1 MLYHLSLV
9 LKPYLSG
16 INVLHYISVRALGA
30 LLTSLGLSLL
40 LGGHF
45 ITIARRKFASQP
57 RENTPASH
65 QSKQNLPTMG
75 GIFILGN
82 ILVSMLV
89 WGNLTSARLWLCLLA
104 LIGFGLIGLLDDW
117 NKLKRRRGISSRM
130 KFGLQLAV
138 SAAVALLWI
147 WGMAPSTEL
156 FFPFFKNLH
165 PDLGYLF
172 VAWVVF
178 VLVASSNAVNL
189 TDGLDGLALGSL
201 ISNFGVFAII
211 SYLAGHVKLA
221 AYLQIPFAGTGE
233 LVVLSGAL
241 LGSSLGFLW
250 YNSYPA
256 QIFMGDVG
264 SLALGGVLGLIALMT
279 KQELLFIIAG
289 GLFVL
294 ETVSV
299 IIQVLV
305 YRIWKRRV
313 FKMAPIHHH
322 FELLGWP
329 ESKITVRFAII
340 SVVLGLLALITLKLR

>member
-1 MLYHLSLV
+1 M
-9 LKPYLSG
+9 
-16 INVLHYISVRALGA
+16 NVLHYISVRALGA
-30 LLTSLGLSLL
+30 LLTSLGGSLIF
-40 LGGHF
+40 GERF
-45 ITIARRKFASQP
+45 ITLARRKFASQP

-65 QSKQNLPTMG
+65 QAKQNLPTMG

-82 ILVSMLV
+82 ILASMLI
-89 WGNLTSARLWLCLLA
+89 WGNLGSFKLWLCLLA
-104 LIGFGLIGLLDDW
+104 LFGFGLIGLLDDW
-117 NKLKRRRGISSRM
+117 NKLKKRRGISSGL
-130 KFGLQLAV
+130 KLVLQLAI
-138 SAAVALLWI
+138 SGLIAAILI
-147 WGMAPSTEL
+147 WWVDPSTEL

-165 PDLGYLF
+165 PDLGWLF
-172 VAWVVF
+172 LVWVVF

-201 ISNFGVFAII
+201 ISNFGVFALIA
-211 SYLAGHVKLA
+211 YLAGHIKLA
-221 AYLQIPFAGTGE
+221 AYLQIPFAGTAE
-233 LVVLSGAL
+233 LTVLGGAL

-264 SLALGGVLGLIALMT
+264 SLALGGVLGLIAIMT

-294 ETVSV
+294 ETISV
-299 IIQVLV
+299 IVQVLV
-305 YRIWKRRV
+305 YRIWKHRV

-322 FELLGWP
+322 FELMGWP